1 MVCVSCYC
9 WSSYYL
15 LSVCVSGEAGE
26 EAAPTVSYEYVCT
39 LGMCLS
45 TVISIEGCMV
55 AWAMGSDAAIATAA
69 NLLKHP

>member
-1 MVCVSCYC
+1 M
-9 WSSYYL
+9 
-15 LSVCVSGEAGE
+15 SGEAGE